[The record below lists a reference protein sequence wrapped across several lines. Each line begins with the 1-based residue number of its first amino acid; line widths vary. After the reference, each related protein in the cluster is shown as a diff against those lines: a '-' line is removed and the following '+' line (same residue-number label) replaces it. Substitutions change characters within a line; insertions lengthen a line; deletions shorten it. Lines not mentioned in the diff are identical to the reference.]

1 MSEAVVCPGVV
12 VISHLLRQELEK
24 KKSIKIKVY
33 GSEVGQNKNALGLE
47 EISSSRGIVIW
58 YPYLI
63 AF

>member
-47 EISSSRGIVIW
+47 EISSSRGIVI
-58 YPYLI
+58 
-63 AF
+63 